1 MDTDIGLTMCSAT
14 APAPPET
21 VPYARFLA
29 SQKTVEA
36 LLTERACVM
45 GLLFDLVNA
54 TTHMRHVSVTLAG
67 EPNVGRA
74 WAAAHAVCVRWLQA
88 TSGSLGGP
96 PGSFE
101 PANGAAGGPLAEQK

>member
-1 MDTDIGLTMCSAT
+1 MDTDIGTPAMPNTAT
-14 APAPPET
+14 APPET
-21 VPYARFLA
+21 VPYARFMA
-29 SQKTVEA
+29 SQKVVEA
-36 LLTERACVM
+36 LLAERACVM

-54 TTHMRHVSVTLAG
+54 TTRMRHTSVTLAG

-101 PANGAAGGPLAEQK
+101 AANGAAGGPLAEQK